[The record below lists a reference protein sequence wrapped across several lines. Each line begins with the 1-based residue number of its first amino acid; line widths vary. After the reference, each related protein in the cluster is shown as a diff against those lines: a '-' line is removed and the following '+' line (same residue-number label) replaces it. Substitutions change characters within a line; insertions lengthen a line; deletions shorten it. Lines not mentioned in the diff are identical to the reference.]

1 VPMLAELVDAVVGVD
16 THRDTHEVEL
26 PPRHGQDQMAPGLT
40 ERWEKDT
47 MACAA
52 VTAPIPRAV
61 PADETPHPARGHI
74 QAEPVVGPAQ
84 RVPQMLGL
92 GRGDRQ
98 RLPLRPPVT
107 EVEGVLGAR
116 AAAAGPPPSTPPPP
130 PASARPDVLNL
141 AGTTPVRVHDLHRGR
156 PTRGLHRPHIGRPDR
171 LKTSEQYKWLF
182 GQY

>member
-1 VPMLAELVDAVVGVD
+1 MRYAARCQFSQIAVANSCRSLAGSLRQREITGFPV
-16 THRDTHEVEL
+16 
-26 PPRHGQDQMAPGLT
+26 
-40 ERWEKDT
+40 
-47 MACAA
+47 ACRR
-52 VTAPIPRAV
+52 TSSRACWSAQPAGPV

-130 PASARPDVLNL
+130 PASVQPDVLNL

-171 LKTSEQYKWLF
+171 LKTSEQYKRLF

>member
-1 VPMLAELVDAVVGVD
+1 MKSASA
-16 THRDTHEVEL
+16 
-26 PPRHGQDQMAPGLT
+26 
-40 ERWEKDT
+40 
-47 MACAA
+47 ACAIRREVPISQIA
-52 VTAPIPRAV
+52 VANSYRSLAGSLRQREITGFPVACRRTSSRACWSAQPAGPV

-141 AGTTPVRVHDLHRGR
+141 AGTTPFECTICTAVAPLAVFTVR
-156 PTRGLHRPHIGRPDR
+156 T
-171 LKTSEQYKWLF
+171 
-182 GQY
+182 